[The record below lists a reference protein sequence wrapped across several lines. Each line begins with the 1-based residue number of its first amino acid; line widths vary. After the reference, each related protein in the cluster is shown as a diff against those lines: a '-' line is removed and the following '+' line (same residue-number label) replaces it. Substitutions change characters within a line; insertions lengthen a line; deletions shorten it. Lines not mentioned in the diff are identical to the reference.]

1 MHLYVCQGQMILPE
15 GWRTG
20 EIMGQRWKMM
30 NGLLRRKEWLLMWW
44 QLYRVKASR
53 FDSAALHINR
63 NTSES
68 RMASVT
74 FPPGFVGHKTLNVIT
89 SVSSRWGRVFWIL
102 QLCWSPETPET
113 VSTLHLFNLF
123 PSLLLYISVCAP
135 SHVLHLSVL
144 GNEISMTLK

>member
-1 MHLYVCQGQMILPE
+1 MHLYVCQGQMSLPE
-15 GWRTG
+15 GWRTR

-53 FDSAALHINR
+53 RDSAALHINR

-68 RMASVT
+68 RMAPVT
-74 FPPGFVGHKTLNVIT
+74 GLVVHKPLNVTT
-89 SVSSRWGRVFWIL
+89 SASSRWWRVFWIL
-102 QLCWSPETPET
+102 QLCWSAETPET
-113 VSTLHLFNLF
+113 VSTLHLFNLSL
-123 PSLLLYISVCAP
+123 SLLLYPSVCVP
-135 SHVLHLSVL
+135 SHVLHLRVP